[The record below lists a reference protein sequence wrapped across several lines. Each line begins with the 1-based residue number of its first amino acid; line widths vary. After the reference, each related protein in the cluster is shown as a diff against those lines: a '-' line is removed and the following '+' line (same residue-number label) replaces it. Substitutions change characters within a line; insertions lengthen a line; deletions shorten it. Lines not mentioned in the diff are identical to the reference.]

1 MKLPPAVHEAL
12 VADTARAMARRTPAV
27 AHAAAQIRAE
37 ENFRLLY
44 AVDFSNPSDPTH
56 PSNAAKEATP

>member
-1 MKLPPAVHEAL
+1 MKLPASVHEAL
-12 VADTARAMARRTPAV
+12 VADTALAMARRTPAV

-37 ENFRLLY
+37 ENYRLLY

-56 PSNAAKEATP
+56 PSNADKEATP